1 MNSLYFHSA
10 RIALNHD
17 QCGASA
23 NDPVTHTCRQY
34 CIASSQEIICL
45 VRHYRITYGLRHAPL
60 TLVYAVVRAI
70 RSIKLL
76 GIPEEHQYL
85 LQALSECSPTW
96 DLADQIPAAEI
107 ATR

>member
-23 NDPVTHTCRQY
+23 NDPVAHTCRQY
-34 CIASSQEIICL
+34 CIPSSQEIICL
-45 VRHYRITYGLRHAPL
+45 VRHYRNTYGLRHAPL

-76 GIPEEHQYL
+76 GIPEEHKYL
-85 LQALSECSPTW
+85 LQALSECSPAW